1 MTEPAVST
9 AISGGTQSGIIA
21 AAAVTAGQI
30 IINNYPPPS
39 QGRRPLLMHGLVT
52 VLTSP
57 SPNVPEPTECAQR
70 RDLVGTAR
78 TCIIEI
84 GGKPRS

>member
-30 IINNYPPPS
+30 IINNYPPP
-39 QGRRPLLMHGLVT
+39 
-52 VLTSP
+52 LTGP
-57 SPNVPEPTECAQR
+57 AAVADAWAGDGP
-70 RDLVGTAR
+70 DLA
-78 TCIIEI
+78 
-84 GGKPRS
+84 

>member
-30 IINNYPPPS
+30 IINNYPPPH
-39 QGRRPLLMHGLVT
+39 GRAAVADAWAGDGP
-52 VLTSP
+52 
-57 SPNVPEPTECAQR
+57 
-70 RDLVGTAR
+70 DLA
-78 TCIIEI
+78 
-84 GGKPRS
+84 